1 MKVSDVIREL
11 ERDRTLPPKVIHILG
26 NMMADVAWCKQG
38 IKQQFECYAE
48 LIAIVKGLNAF
59 LQLNSDA
66 LSLLQERV
74 KKDRE
79 KKDNVAS
86 EPNQLEETVSP
97 YGQDLQRGKMA
108 GSHTQT
114 QGSKIDVYHPNC
126 LSCSVCLHR
135 WDHQDSPS

>member
-11 ERDRTLPPKVIHILG
+11 ELDKSMSPKTIHILA

-59 LQLNSDA
+59 LQLNS
-66 LSLLQERV
+66 
-74 KKDRE
+74 E

-86 EPNQLEETVSP
+86 EPGELEESVSP
-97 YGQDLQRGKMA
+97 YGQDLKG
-108 GSHTQT
+108 
-114 QGSKIDVYHPNC
+114 
-126 LSCSVCLHR
+126 
-135 WDHQDSPS
+135 

>member
-11 ERDRTLPPKVIHILG
+11 ELDKSMSPKTIHILA

-48 LIAIVKGLNAF
+48 LIAVVKGLNAF

-66 LSLLQERV
+66 LNQLQERV

-86 EPNQLEETVSP
+86 EPGQIEETVMP
-97 YGQDLQRGKMA
+97 YGENL
-108 GSHTQT
+108 
-114 QGSKIDVYHPNC
+114 
-126 LSCSVCLHR
+126 
-135 WDHQDSPS
+135 

>member
-11 ERDRTLPPKVIHILG
+11 ELDGSLSPKAIHILG

-48 LIAIVKGLNAF
+48 LIAVVKGLNTF

-66 LSLLQERV
+66 LNQLQERV

-86 EPNQLEETVSP
+86 EPGQLEETVTP
-97 YGQDLQRGKMA
+97 YGETL
-108 GSHTQT
+108 
-114 QGSKIDVYHPNC
+114 
-126 LSCSVCLHR
+126 
-135 WDHQDSPS
+135 

>member
-11 ERDRTLPPKVIHILG
+11 ERESDLSPKTIHILA

-48 LIAIVKGLNAF
+48 LIAIVKGLNTF

-66 LSLLQERV
+66 LNMLQERV
-74 KKDRE
+74 KKERE

-86 EPNQLEETVSP
+86 EPGQLEETVTP
-97 YGQDLQRGKMA
+97 YGETL
-108 GSHTQT
+108 
-114 QGSKIDVYHPNC
+114 
-126 LSCSVCLHR
+126 
-135 WDHQDSPS
+135 

>member
-11 ERDRTLPPKVIHILG
+11 ELDKSMSPKTIHILA

-59 LQLNSDA
+59 LQLNSEA
-66 LSLLQERV
+66 LNTLQERV

-79 KKDNVAS
+79 KKDNIAS
-86 EPNQLEETVSP
+86 EPGELEESITP
-97 YGQDLQRGKMA
+97 YNETLK
-108 GSHTQT
+108 
-114 QGSKIDVYHPNC
+114 
-126 LSCSVCLHR
+126 
-135 WDHQDSPS
+135 

>member
-11 ERDRTLPPKVIHILG
+11 ELDGSLSPKTIHILG

-48 LIAIVKGLNAF
+48 LIAVVKGLNTF

-66 LSLLQERV
+66 LNQLQERV
-74 KKDRE
+74 KKERE

-86 EPNQLEETVSP
+86 EPGQLEETVTP
-97 YGQDLQRGKMA
+97 YGETL
-108 GSHTQT
+108 
-114 QGSKIDVYHPNC
+114 
-126 LSCSVCLHR
+126 
-135 WDHQDSPS
+135 

>member
-11 ERDRTLPPKVIHILG
+11 ELDKSMSPKTIHILG

-79 KKDNVAS
+79 KKDNVSS
-86 EPNQLEETVSP
+86 EPGELEETVTP
-97 YGQDLQRGKMA
+97 YNETLR
-108 GSHTQT
+108 
-114 QGSKIDVYHPNC
+114 
-126 LSCSVCLHR
+126 
-135 WDHQDSPS
+135 

>member
-11 ERDRTLPPKVIHILG
+11 ELDGSLSPKAIHILG

-48 LIAIVKGLNAF
+48 LIAVVKGLNTF

-66 LSLLQERV
+66 LNQLQERV
-74 KKDRE
+74 KKERE

-86 EPNQLEETVSP
+86 EPGQLEETVTP
-97 YGQDLQRGKMA
+97 YGETL
-108 GSHTQT
+108 
-114 QGSKIDVYHPNC
+114 
-126 LSCSVCLHR
+126 
-135 WDHQDSPS
+135 

>member
-11 ERDRTLPPKVIHILG
+11 ELDGSISPKTIHILG

-48 LIAIVKGLNAF
+48 LIAVVKGLNTF

-66 LSLLQERV
+66 LNQLQERV
-74 KKDRE
+74 KKERE

-86 EPNQLEETVSP
+86 EPGQLEETVTP
-97 YGQDLQRGKMA
+97 YGETL
-108 GSHTQT
+108 
-114 QGSKIDVYHPNC
+114 
-126 LSCSVCLHR
+126 
-135 WDHQDSPS
+135 

>member
-11 ERDRTLPPKVIHILG
+11 ELDGSLSPKTIHILG

-48 LIAIVKGLNAF
+48 LIAIVKGLNTF

-66 LSLLQERV
+66 LNMLQERV

-86 EPNQLEETVSP
+86 EPGQLEETVTP
-97 YGQDLQRGKMA
+97 YGETL
-108 GSHTQT
+108 
-114 QGSKIDVYHPNC
+114 
-126 LSCSVCLHR
+126 
-135 WDHQDSPS
+135 

>member
-97 YGQDLQRGKMA
+97 YGQDLKG
-108 GSHTQT
+108 
-114 QGSKIDVYHPNC
+114 
-126 LSCSVCLHR
+126 
-135 WDHQDSPS
+135 

>member
-11 ERDRTLPPKVIHILG
+11 ELDKSMSPKTIHILA

-59 LQLNSDA
+59 LQLNSEA
-66 LSLLQERV
+66 LNTLQERV

-86 EPNQLEETVSP
+86 EPGELEESVSP
-97 YGQDLQRGKMA
+97 YGQDLKG
-108 GSHTQT
+108 
-114 QGSKIDVYHPNC
+114 
-126 LSCSVCLHR
+126 
-135 WDHQDSPS
+135 